1 MLHYALVPWADL
13 EVYFLGDLSC
23 LYHLK
28 TDGLCFKVNRH
39 FILVRFDLLAITT
52 IGLLIRASV
61 VLDLRGYQLFA
72 DAHAPNNQRYFI

>member
-23 LYHLK
+23 LYRLK

-39 FILVRFDLLAITT
+39 FILVRFDLLAISLA
-52 IGLLIRASV
+52 GLLIRASV
-61 VLDLRGYQLFA
+61 VLDLRGIRFFA
-72 DAHAPNNQRYFI
+72 DAYALNQRYFI